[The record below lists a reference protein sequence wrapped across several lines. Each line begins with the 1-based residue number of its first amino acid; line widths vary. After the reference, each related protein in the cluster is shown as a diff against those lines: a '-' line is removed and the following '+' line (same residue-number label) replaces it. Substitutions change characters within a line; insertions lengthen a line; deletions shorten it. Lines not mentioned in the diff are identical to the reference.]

1 MDTAADRGPAPVP
14 PRPGASSHYAPQPE
28 SHEASIMEPIE
39 RTFAALRRLA
49 TNYALLGVLDMRRAA
64 VQFAWLIGAG
74 IMMTVL
80 VVTAWL
86 ALVVALA
93 VWMFGQGLSWP
104 AVLSIA
110 ALLNLAAAAFV
121 GWRVKHIFDQK
132 PFSATL
138 RQLKAEPAAQ
148 EKQA

>member
-1 MDTAADRGPAPVP
+1 
-14 PRPGASSHYAPQPE
+14 
-28 SHEASIMEPIE
+28 MEPIE
-39 RTFAALRRLA
+39 RTFATLRRLA

-64 VQFAWLIGAG
+64 IQFAWLISAG
-74 IMMTVL
+74 IMITVL

-86 ALVVALA
+86 AGVVALA
-93 VWMFGQGLSWP
+93 VWMFGQGMSWP

-121 GWRVKHIFDQK
+121 AWKVKHIFDQK

-148 EKQA
+148 KKQ

>member
-1 MDTAADRGPAPVP
+1 VP
-14 PRPGASSHYAPQPE
+14 PPPGAISHYAPQAEP
-28 SHEASIMEPIE
+28 HEASIMEPIE
-39 RTFAALRRLA
+39 RAFAALRRLA

-86 ALVVALA
+86 ALVVGLA
-93 VWMFGQGLSWP
+93 VWMFGQGMSWP
-104 AVLSIA
+104 AVLAIA

-138 RQLKAEPAAQ
+138 RQLHAEPAAQ

>member
-1 MDTAADRGPAPVP
+1 MDTAAAPGPAPVP
-14 PRPGASSHYAPQPE
+14 PLAGASSRVTPE
-28 SHEASIMEPIE
+28 AELHETSFMEPIE
-39 RTFAALRRLA
+39 RTFATLRRLA

-64 VQFAWLIGAG
+64 IQFAWLISAG
-74 IMMTVL
+74 IMITVL

-86 ALVVALA
+86 AGVVALA
-93 VWMFGQGLSWP
+93 VWMFGQGMSWP
-104 AVLSIA
+104 AVLSTA

-121 GWRVKHIFDQK
+121 AWKVKHIFDQK

-148 EKQA
+148 EKQ